1 MNTTLDLINAIDSG
15 DTVDIEK
22 SFEAI
27 MSDKVST
34 KIDALRQDIAQ
45 NMFKSKEAEE
55 ASE

>member
-34 KIDALRQDIAQ
+34 KIDSLRQEIAQ
-45 NMFKSKEAEE
+45 NMFKSKDVEE